1 VSILW
6 YKYPN
11 PKGSKENM
19 YANVNA
25 PPNMV
30 AGINAPIA
38 APNVPVPQMVA
49 GVMDAP
55 PMPHYTAPA
64 YGYGCPAP
72 THGHGFL
79 LIVVLFILLIIVG
92 CSFPKC

>member
-1 VSILW
+1 
-6 YKYPN
+6 
-11 PKGSKENM
+11 M

-30 AGINAPIA
+30 AGVNVP
-38 APNVPVPQMVA
+38 PNVPPMVA
-49 GVMDAP
+49 GVMDA

-72 THGHGFL
+72 SHGNAFL

>member
-1 VSILW
+1 
-6 YKYPN
+6 
-11 PKGSKENM
+11 M

-30 AGINAPIA
+30 AGINAP
-38 APNVPVPQMVA
+38 PNIPVPAPQMVA
-49 GVMDAP
+49 GVMEAP
-55 PMPHYTAPA
+55 VMPMPHYAAPA
-64 YGYGCPAP
+64 YGYGCHAP
-72 THGHGFL
+72 CHGNTFL